1 MQELITRLT
10 EKAGIN
16 ADQASKALET
26 IKDFVKEKFP
36 MMAGA
41 VDNLFSAPAETTTT
55 AAASAII
62 DPAAPK
68 TTEPTILDKISEVIP
83 GETGQKV
90 ENFVKGAAVKAED
103 VLEDVKEKLSDARQS
118 ETGQKVEGFVKGA
131 AEKAEDVFDEVKEKL
146 SDARQSETGQK
157 VEGFV
162 KGAAEKAE
170 EVFSDVKEKLGGLF
184 GGEKKV

>member
-10 EKAGIN
+10 EKAGIST
-16 ADQASKALET
+16 DQANKALET

-41 VDNLFSAPAETTTT
+41 VDNLFGSAPEASAPTE
-55 AAASAII
+55 AASAII

-68 TTEPTILDKISEVIP
+68 VAEPSILDKISDVIH

-90 ENFVKGAAVKAED
+90 ESFVKGAAEKAED
-103 VLEDVKEKLSDARQS
+103 AFEDVKEKLSDVRQG
-118 ETGQKVEGFVKGA
+118 ETGQKVEGFVK
-131 AEKAEDVFDEVKEKL
+131 D
-146 SDARQSETGQK
+146 
-157 VEGFV
+157 
-162 KGAAEKAE
+162 AAEKAE
-170 EVFSDVKEKLGGLF
+170 EVFGDVKEKLSGFF